1 MAWSG
6 TMDAAGPNAEQIT
19 YWNDTAG
26 PKWVA
31 YEDLLDT
38 QIRTLGESAM
48 DRVGIRPGDRVLDVG
63 CGTGQTSIELARR
76 VGTGGAVTAI
86 DISGPMLARARA
98 RGEGTAQPIEFL
110 EADAQTHRFAPTSFD
125 VCFSRFGI
133 MFFAGPDAAFANL
146 RNALRPAGR
155 LGFVCWQPLRDNPWM
170 LVPLTA
176 AAQHITL
183 PPPPA
188 PDAPGPF
195 AFADQSRVRGILE
208 RAGFEDVTFQDH
220 RTTLTIGGDGPLEQ
234 AVGFLLEGVGP
245 TSAAMRQAD
254 PELRATVAAAVREA
268 LRPYHTPQGVRM
280 ACATWLVSARRG

>member
-1 MAWSG
+1 MVP

-31 YEDLLDT
+31 YEDLLDA
-38 QIRTLGESAM
+38 QIRALGEAAM
-48 DRVGIRPGDRVLDVG
+48 DHVGIQTGDRVLDVG

-98 RGEGTAQPIEFL
+98 RADGAARSVDFL
-110 EADAQTHRFAPTSFD
+110 EADAQTHRFEPASFD

-133 MFFAGPDAAFANL
+133 MFFAEPDVAFANL
-146 RNALRPAGR
+146 RSALRPAGR
-155 LGFVCWQPLRDNPWM
+155 LGFVCWQRLADNPWM
-170 LVPLTA
+170 LVPLMA

-195 AFADQSRVRGILE
+195 ALADQSRVRGILE
-208 RAGFEDVTFQDH
+208 RAGFDDVTFEDH
-220 RTTLTIGGDGPLEQ
+220 RTTLTVGGDGPLEQ
-234 AVGFLLEGVGP
+234 AVDFVLQGVGP

-254 PELRATVAAAVREA
+254 PAVRATVAGGVREA
-268 LRPYHTPQGVRM
+268 LRPYHTPQGLRM
-280 ACATWLVSARRG
+280 ASAAWLVSARRG